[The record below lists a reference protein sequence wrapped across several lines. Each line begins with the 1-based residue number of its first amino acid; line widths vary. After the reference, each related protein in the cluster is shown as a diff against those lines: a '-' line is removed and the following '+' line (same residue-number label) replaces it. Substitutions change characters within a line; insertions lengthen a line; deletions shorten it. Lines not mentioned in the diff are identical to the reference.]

1 MPSLGADM
9 EAGTLVEWLKKPG
22 EAVKRGDVV
31 AVVETQKGAIE
42 IEIFEAGVLDR
53 ILVQPGEKVPVGT
66 LLATLRSNGAQ
77 EPEPAPPR
85 PPPELPPQPEPPPA
99 PRPPERPYQPP
110 PERPPLEVPP
120 EMPPSPAQPP
130 VEIPEPEASGGV
142 RVRMT
147 PAARRRA
154 AELVLSPSGIRGT
167 GPDGTISLAD
177 VEAAASRGPVATP
190 VQRAPRPGFD
200 PAEMRKAIAAAM
212 ARSKREIPHY
222 YLTQT
227 VDLRRALAWLEEA
240 NRERP
245 PTERL
250 LPAVLFLKATA
261 LALRKVPEL
270 NGFWQKDGFRARRRH
285 PRRLGDLAAGR
296 WPDRPGHPR
305 RRPAI
310 ARRADGGD
318 ARPRP
323 ARPRRRPAQLGAV
336 RPDDHGDQSRRAGGG
351 DGDRRHLPAAG
362 RDHRLRADRRAALGG
377 RRRARRS
384 ARGQRSASPPTTAPA
399 TATAAACCSP
409 RSNACCRSPKPYDR
423 SRTAQDGPGHAGRHR
438 PRGRPRR
445 VAAGQG
451 PAARSSTSTPWTS

>member
-66 LLATLRSNGAQ
+66 LMATLRSNGAQ

-200 PAEMRKAIAAAM
+200 PAEMRKAIASAM

-227 VDLRRALAWLEEA
+227 VDLRRALAWFEEA

-261 LALRKVPEL
+261 LALRKAPEL
-270 NGFWQKDGFRARRRH
+270 NGFWQNEAFLAGAGIHVGWAIALRGGGLIAPAIHDADQQSLGELMTALRDLVQRAR
-285 PRRLGDLAAGR
+285 AGR
-296 WPDRPGHPR
+296 LRSSELTDPTITVTSLGERGAETVIGVIYPPQVALVGFGRIVERPW
-305 RRPAI
+305 AL
-310 ARRADGGD
+310 DG
-318 ARPRP
+318 A
-323 ARPRRRPAQLGAV
+323 LAV
-336 RPDDHGDQSRRAGGG
+336 RPVVS
-351 DGDRRHLPAAG
+351 LSLAA
-362 RDHRLRADRRAALGG
+362 DHRASDGHRGGLLLAEIERLLQEPEAL
-377 RRRARRS
+377 
-384 ARGQRSASPPTTAPA
+384 
-399 TATAAACCSP
+399 
-409 RSNACCRSPKPYDR
+409 
-423 SRTAQDGPGHAGRHR
+423 
-438 PRGRPRR
+438 
-445 VAAGQG
+445 
-451 PAARSSTSTPWTS
+451 